1 MTSEQAEN
9 TAVAIGCA
17 IVETVKAAG
26 EDGVPG
32 WHLYAVLMG
41 RLALQ
46 AFNDIMA
53 RLCQMNL
60 LEKRGQ
66 CYYPGK
72 GLK

>member
-17 IVETVKAAG
+17 IVEAVKAAG
-26 EDGVPG
+26 DEGVPG
-32 WHLYAVLMG
+32 GHLYVVLMG
-41 RLALQ
+41 RLTLQ
-46 AFNDIMA
+46 AFNDITA

-66 CYYPGK
+66 CYHPGK